1 MVRNLYCQ
9 NDTGIFLGLKCEST
23 VDMVKKWRKC
33 FGKIRKAASQYK
45 KDLKQEIT
53 SWRRTVFNIVVQIV
67 IHVLR
72 KSQGTS
78 RPLLRSS
85 LRRGDNILSF
95 PLVGAARSF

>member
-23 VDMVKKWRKC
+23 VDMVKKWRNF
-33 FGKIRKAASQYK
+33 FGKIRKVASKCK
-45 KDLKQEIT
+45 KDLKEEVT
-53 SWRRTVFNIVVQIV
+53 SWRRTVFNIVVQVV
-67 IHVLR
+67 IHLLR

-85 LRRGDNILSF
+85 LRRGDTSLSF
-95 PLVGAARSF
+95 PLVAWDSS